1 MKKLL
6 EIKGCKKT
14 LVIETCGDC
23 PLLNGVIGCKHPDAG
38 RIDFSP
44 HTLSPVCPLPD
55 ATKAPADV
63 WPDDEN
69 HRLGPNGEQLI
80 AVDHV
85 SCKAC
90 FLFGQPCYSQN
101 AVLTCCYD
109 YRKDKRNIHWEI
121 AGDRK

>member
-1 MKKLL
+1 MSYSQFDRIYERLDELESAVEKLEKRL
-6 EIKGCKKT
+6 
-14 LVIETCGDC
+14 
-23 PLLNGVIGCKHPDAG
+23 DA
-38 RIDFSP
+38 
-44 HTLSPVCPLPD
+44 LD
-55 ATKAPADV
+55 ATEAPADV

-85 SCKAC
+85 SCKSC

-109 YRKDKRNIHWEI
+109 YRKDKRNIHWKL
-121 AGDRK
+121 AGECK